1 MSDQTLEQ
9 HDDGQ
14 HDDED
19 VQDGGK
25 NLDDKPIPYSRFEEV
40 NKRAKKAEQEL
51 QELRDRILDFEDR
64 DKSEAERDKARAE
77 RAERELSQMMQKVT
91 GLEKGS
97 WVRSAAAEL
106 NFHDPE
112 DAVSHLM
119 QNLAGFED
127 QRDAKRAVQQLARSK
142 KHLVRD
148 EKAQPERSPLTRVFS
163 GDQAQQQQSQGGR
176 AQKSPQQLSA
186 EREMELAQGLAQ
198 HLGQF
203 RDRWRE
209 FGGIG

>member
-14 HDDED
+14 HDDD
-19 VQDGGK
+19 VEQDGGK

-91 GLEKGS
+91 GLEKGLVGP
-97 WVRSAAAEL
+97 VRCRRVELSRSRGCGVASDAESCRVRGSARREACCAAARTVKEASC
-106 NFHDPE
+106 P
-112 DAVSHLM
+112 
-119 QNLAGFED
+119 
-127 QRDAKRAVQQLARSK
+127 R
-142 KHLVRD
+142 
-148 EKAQPERSPLTRVFS
+148 
-163 GDQAQQQQSQGGR
+163 
-176 AQKSPQQLSA
+176 
-186 EREMELAQGLAQ
+186 
-198 HLGQF
+198 
-203 RDRWRE
+203 
-209 FGGIG
+209 